1 MNEILI
7 RTNKGEYNPGEEIYG
22 VVYLNIINPTAGRG
36 VRLSFLGYEH
46 FLYEYTDEEEK
57 DKDGNRYEARKD
69 YMRTSTTLFEKEDP
83 LMLGSYMIP
92 FRLKLLS
99 ELPGTFHA
107 SNYDAVMKVRW
118 VATACYSV
126 EAEVIDSKN
135 MKVSQ
140 CLVIYQIPPNFTPTK
155 LPPQAVSVAR
165 RVPWLL
171 FFKKELHVTS
181 RLKDHWCRSGGTAKL
196 RIIITNDTHV
206 NVTGISIKLVREL
219 MFMCK
224 IGSQRRPRVDK
235 CVVDEVDGRVLI
247 HPEGEPVTLSQQS
260 ILNSHA
266 EAFNRGLDNI
276 LIPLKDGNM
285 RPVIPSVKGSHILCQ
300 YSLEVQV
307 HLSNGTNIPLTVPL
321 PAVLPCEN
329 PEWQR
334 WQAPDWVSEAE
345 VTSTEGLLSVPSNVL
360 YSEAFSGIPG
370 FQRL

>member
-135 MKVSQ
+135 MKTQQEINVVQFASQ
-140 CLVIYQIPPNFTPTK
+140 NT
-155 LPPQAVSVAR
+155 LPLAFSA
-165 RVPWLL
+165 
-171 FFKKELHVTS
+171 EHTVTS
-181 RLKDHWCRSGGTAKL
+181 FLFHRRSFKVDARLKDHWCRSGGTAKL